1 MGKGLGLE
9 ELFRWGL
16 GQTIVIAPHP
26 TPIFPS
32 SSHLTSFLRPLS
44 ATYAPPSPKIQDL
57 GNQIKTIT
65 LEEARGLVDWLQSE
79 LGVSPA
85 AFTPAATPAAA
96 VEKME
101 FDVVIED
108 VPSNARIATIKV
120 VRALTN
126 LALKEA
132 KELNRRA
139 DEEKF
144 KEAVS
149 KEEAEE
155 AKKQLEQVGAKIAI
169 V

>member
-44 ATYAPPSPKIQDL
+44 FTSAPPSPKIQDL

-120 VRALTN
+120 VRAL
-126 LALKEA
+126 KEA

-139 DEEKF
+139 AEENF
-144 KEAVS
+144 EEAVS